1 MHLDAPLQGQLDEV
15 VATLERARYGAPGA
29 DLPDISAQV
38 TAVAAGSPAAR
49 AELTAGDMITA
60 IAGAPVADAR
70 AAATALQG
78 ASGSVE
84 ATVLRNGETLNLT
97 LAL

>member
-1 MHLDAPLQGQLDEV
+1 MRAW
-15 VATLERARYGAPGA
+15 ATICGAATRP
-29 DLPDISAQV
+29 IVMSV
-38 TAVAAGSPAAR
+38 
-49 AELTAGDMITA
+49 

-97 LAL
+97 LSL